1 MFKILRSGPILTLL
15 WGNLLRVA
23 VLVGAPRPAMRA
35 VPKYSCASQPELLPL
50 ATVSSSVNYPE
61 Y

>member
-1 MFKILRSGPILTLL
+1 MLTLL

-23 VLVGAPRPAMRA
+23 VLVGAPRPTMRA
-35 VPKYSCASQPELLPL
+35 VLKYSCASQPELLPL